1 MSVPGE
7 PRIDDSGPARRW
19 RPSHETVVAYVA
31 LFLALGAGGAW
42 AAATIGPRD
51 IQDNAIHSR
60 HIKNNAVKTAKIA
73 QGAINTSRLADG
85 AVTGAVVGTDTLT
98 GDNIDESTLGAV
110 PSANSAFNASALGGV
125 AASGYQRSC
134 QGGAIAGHV
143 YVKGSATFPSTYTS
157 GPPRVLDSFN
167 CTGANNNPVQVK
179 RVGVGSYYIDFPGL
193 NQGSNNQLLVAVG
206 NVTVDSNGNQDD
218 NDVVTYKFVFDN
230 AINKTVFKVHTSAG
244 GTGMLEDREFS
255 FTLMS

>member
-1 MSVPGE
+1 M
-7 PRIDDSGPARRW
+7 SGPKETVRSW
-19 RPSHETVVAYVA
+19 RPGHATVVAYVA
-31 LFLALGAGGAW
+31 LFVALGTGGAW
-42 AAATIGPRD
+42 AAATIGPQD
-51 IQDNAIHSR
+51 IKDNAIHTR
-60 HIKNNAVKTAKIA
+60 HIRDSAVKTKKIA
-73 QGAINTSRLADG
+73 QGAVTTSRMADG
-85 AVTGAVVGTDTLT
+85 AVTGDKAGTDTLT
-98 GDNIDESTLGAV
+98 GDNIDESTLGQV
-110 PSANSAFNASALGGV
+110 PTAAQADAAFNAAALGGNP
-125 AASGYQRSC
+125 ASAYQRSC
-134 QGGAIAGHV
+134 QSGAIAGHV

-193 NQGSNNQLLVAVG
+193 SQGATNQLLVAVG

-255 FTLMS
+255 FTLLS